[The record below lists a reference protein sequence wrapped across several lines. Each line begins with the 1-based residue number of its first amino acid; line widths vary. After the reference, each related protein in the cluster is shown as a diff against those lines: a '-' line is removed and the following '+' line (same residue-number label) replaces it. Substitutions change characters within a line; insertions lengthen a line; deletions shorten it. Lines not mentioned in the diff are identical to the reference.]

1 MVDVIVTCTNG
12 EVDEDIPALV
22 GEPVAELVGT
32 GDEVPDPDPNTDDG
46 EDDDDDELL
55 PEDVAAI
62 EDTALLDKELNTED
76 ALVLDGVFVE
86 LEIFGIDE
94 VITDAIEEEEFATT
108 EIAEEFAELAGNG
121 RMELPLPTIEGALE
135 DEVINWDEETELEG
149 PVLWLIITLV
159 EEGPKL
165 DVLAL
170 WPVTTLVEGEPRADE
185 LIFWTAT
192 TLVVKD
198 SELEELIY

>member
-1 MVDVIVTCTNG
+1 M
-12 EVDEDIPALV
+12 DEDTPALV
-22 GEPVAELVGT
+22 EDPVAELAGT
-32 GDEVPDPDPNTDDG
+32 EDEDTDPDPNTD
-46 EDDDDDELL
+46 EDDDDDDDEELLL
-55 PEDVAAI
+55 PEDIAAI
-62 EDTALLDKELNTED
+62 EDTTLLDKEPITED

-86 LEIFGIDE
+86 LKIFGTDE
-94 VITDAIEEEEFATT
+94 VITDAIEEEEFART
-108 EIAEEFAELAGNG
+108 EFAEELAELAGNG
-121 RMELPLPTIEGALE
+121 RMELPLPTIEGALK
-135 DEVINWDEETELEG
+135 DEVTNWDEETELEG
-149 PVLWLIITLV
+149 TVLWLIITLV

-198 SELEELIY
+198 SELDELIY